1 MSRTAVTAACAALA
15 AGAAV
20 IPAVA
25 SAQTPA
31 PSLRVHAI
39 FSGGVAGTRFHAGQ
53 VLLADVR
60 NAGGRKLT
68 QVCWSPAPIARPA
81 CGTSGTAAPSAPGT
95 TTVTATLA
103 DGTKLTATL
112 RILAPARRVGG
123 AFAVPATIRCQDV
136 TLFGNYDRR
145 RRRSLDPVETAQR
158 GARVALYNRIGPGK
172 IFMWDYATNRGGF
185 ALERCAKPNAA

>member
-15 AGAAV
+15 AGAALT
-20 IPAVA
+20 PSLA
-25 SAQTPA
+25 SAQTAA

-39 FSGGVAGTRFHAGQ
+39 FSGGQAGTRFHAGQ

-60 NAGGRKLT
+60 NAGGRRLT

-81 CGTSGTAAPSAPGT
+81 CGTSGTAAPAAPGT
-95 TTVTATLA
+95 TTVAATLA

-112 RILAPARRVGG
+112 RILSPATRVGG

-145 RRRSLDPVETAQR
+145 RRRSLDPVETVR
-158 GARVALYNRIGPGK
+158 GGARVALFNRIAPGK

-185 ALERCAKPNAA
+185 AAEACAQPGA